1 MRCPSEAHRQGDVGG
16 TIHLNAR
23 CIGDRLESLTST
35 EGAHGN
41 RVALPAPDANPEVLM
56 HSYQAGDPVAAAAL
70 IHLIGPALHRYF
82 RSDAVGRAHAD
93 DLLQETWLRIHRV
106 RHTYRSGEPV
116 LPWFYAIA
124 RHVRIDHFRKVSRT
138 TAREEKLTDA
148 SETTMAA
155 SPDHAVMEELDALL
169 APLPANQR
177 EVIEMLKVAGMS
189 LEEVARATSSTVG
202 SVKQRVHRAYKRL
215 RQHMLAVRGEQRQ
228 GGTLR

>member
-1 MRCPSEAHRQGDVGG
+1 M
-16 TIHLNAR
+16 
-23 CIGDRLESLTST
+23 ST
-35 EGAHGN
+35 AGAQEN
-41 RVALPAPDANPEVLM
+41 RITLRAPDANPEVLM
-56 HSYQAGDPVAAAAL
+56 HSYQAGDPVAATTL

-82 RSDAVGRAHAD
+82 LADAASRAHAD

-155 SPDHAVMEELDALL
+155 SSDRAAMEELDALL

-177 EVIEMLKVAGMS
+177 EVLEMLKVAGMS

-215 RQHMLAVRGEQRQ
+215 RQHMGAVRGEQRQ
-228 GGTLR
+228 DGALR

>member
-1 MRCPSEAHRQGDVGG
+1 
-16 TIHLNAR
+16 
-23 CIGDRLESLTST
+23 LESLTS
-35 EGAHGN
+35 AASAQGN
-41 RVALPAPDANPEVLM
+41 RFVLTVPDATPEVLM
-56 HSYQAGDPVAAAAL
+56 RSYQAGDPAAATAL
-70 IHLIGPALHRYF
+70 IHLIGPALHRHF
-82 RSDAVGRAHAD
+82 LADVASRAYAD

-106 RHTYRSGEPV
+106 RHTYRTGEPV

-148 SETTMAA
+148 SETTLTG
-155 SPDHAVMEELDALL
+155 SSDHTAMEELDALL

-215 RQHMLAVRGEQRQ
+215 RQHMLAVRGDQRQ

>member
-1 MRCPSEAHRQGDVGG
+1 
-16 TIHLNAR
+16 
-23 CIGDRLESLTST
+23 
-35 EGAHGN
+35 
-41 RVALPAPDANPEVLM
+41 M
-56 HSYQAGDPVAAAAL
+56 HSYQAGDPVAATAL
-70 IHLIGPALHRYF
+70 VHLVGPALHRYF
-82 RSDAVGRAHAD
+82 LSDAVSRTHAD

-138 TAREEKLTDA
+138 SGREEKLTDE
-148 SETTMAA
+148 SETNLVG
-155 SPDHAVMEELDALL
+155 SSDHAALEELDALL
-169 APLPANQR
+169 APLPASQR

-215 RQHMLAVRGEQRQ
+215 RQHMLTVRGGQPQ
-228 GGTLR
+228 DGALR

>member
-1 MRCPSEAHRQGDVGG
+1 ME
-16 TIHLNAR
+16 L
-23 CIGDRLESLTST
+23 LTSAA
-35 EGAHGN
+35 G
-41 RVALPAPDANPEVLM
+41 VPDPEVLM
-56 HSYQAGDPVAAAAL
+56 CGYQAGDPVAAAAL

-82 RSDAVGRAHAD
+82 LSDTASRAHAD

-138 TAREEKLTDA
+138 TAREETL
-148 SETTMAA
+148 SEESEVSPAGSSDQAA
-155 SPDHAVMEELDALL
+155 MEELDALL
-169 APLPANQR
+169 APLPPNQR
-177 EVIEMLKVAGMS
+177 EVIELLKVAGMS

-215 RQHMLAVRGEQRQ
+215 RQHMLTARHEKRP
-228 GGTLR
+228 GGALP

>member
-1 MRCPSEAHRQGDVGG
+1 M
-16 TIHLNAR
+16 
-23 CIGDRLESLTST
+23 ESLTST
-35 EGAHGN
+35 AAVTL
-41 RVALPAPDANPEVLM
+41 RAPDADPEGLM
-56 HSYQAGDPVAAAAL
+56 HSYQAGDPVAATAL
-70 IHLIGPALHRYF
+70 IHLIGPALHRF
-82 RSDAVGRAHAD
+82 FLADAGSRAHAD

-124 RHVRIDHFRKVSRT
+124 RHVRIDHFRKTSRT

-148 SETTMAA
+148 SETTLAA
-155 SPDHAVMEELDALL
+155 SSDHAAMEELDALL

-215 RQHMLAVRGEQRQ
+215 RLHMRAVRGEQRQ
-228 GGTLR
+228 DGALR

>member
-1 MRCPSEAHRQGDVGG
+1 MSTAGAQ
-16 TIHLNAR
+16 
-23 CIGDRLESLTST
+23 ESRITL
-35 EGAHGN
+35 
-41 RVALPAPDANPEVLM
+41 RAPEANPEVLM
-56 HSYQAGDPVAAAAL
+56 RNYQAGDPVAATTL

-82 RSDAVGRAHAD
+82 LADAASRAHAD

-155 SPDHAVMEELDALL
+155 SSDRAAMEELDALL

-177 EVIEMLKVAGMS
+177 EVLEMLKVAGMS

-215 RQHMLAVRGEQRQ
+215 RQHMGAVRGEQRQ
-228 GGTLR
+228 DGALR

>member
-1 MRCPSEAHRQGDVGG
+1 MMALFRQK
-16 TIHLNAR
+16 AR
-23 CIGDRLESLTST
+23 RIGDRLESLTST
-35 EGAHGN
+35 AGA
-41 RVALPAPDANPEVLM
+41 DAKPEVLM
-56 HSYQAGDPVAAAAL
+56 HSYQAGDPIAATAL

-82 RSDAVGRAHAD
+82 LSDAVSRAHAD

-138 TAREEKLTDA
+138 TAREETLTDA
-148 SETTMAA
+148 SETTMAG
-155 SPDHAVMEELDALL
+155 SSDPAVMEELDALL
-169 APLPANQR
+169 APLPPSQR
-177 EVIEMLKVAGMS
+177 EVIELLKVAGMS

-215 RQHMLAVRGEQRQ
+215 RLHMSAVRGDQRQ
-228 GGTLR
+228 DGVLR

>member
-1 MRCPSEAHRQGDVGG
+1 
-16 TIHLNAR
+16 
-23 CIGDRLESLTST
+23 
-35 EGAHGN
+35 
-41 RVALPAPDANPEVLM
+41 M
-56 HSYQAGDPVAAAAL
+56 HSYQAGDPVAATAL
-70 IHLIGPALHRYF
+70 IHLIGPALHRF
-82 RSDAVGRAHAD
+82 FLSDLGSRAHAD

-124 RHVRIDHFRKVSRT
+124 RHVRIDHFRKTSRT

-148 SETTMAA
+148 SETTLAA
-155 SPDHAVMEELDALL
+155 SSDHAAMEELDALL

-215 RQHMLAVRGEQRQ
+215 RLHMRAVRGEQRQ
-228 GGTLR
+228 DGALR

>member
-1 MRCPSEAHRQGDVGG
+1 
-16 TIHLNAR
+16 
-23 CIGDRLESLTST
+23 LESLTST
-35 EGAHGN
+35 AGA
-41 RVALPAPDANPEVLM
+41 DANPEVLM
-56 HSYQAGDPVAAAAL
+56 HSYQAGDPIAATAL

-82 RSDAVGRAHAD
+82 LSDVVSRAHAD

-138 TAREEKLTDA
+138 TAREETLTDA
-148 SETTMAA
+148 SETTMAG
-155 SPDHAVMEELDALL
+155 SSDHTVMEELDALL
-169 APLPANQR
+169 APLPASQR
-177 EVIEMLKVAGMS
+177 EVIELLKVAGMS

-215 RQHMLAVRGEQRQ
+215 RQHMLAARRDQPQDGV
-228 GGTLR
+228 LR

>member
-1 MRCPSEAHRQGDVGG
+1 
-16 TIHLNAR
+16 
-23 CIGDRLESLTST
+23 LESLTST
-35 EGAHGN
+35 EGAQGN
-41 RVALPAPDANPEVLM
+41 RVALTASGANPEVLM
-56 HSYQAGDPVAAAAL
+56 RSYQAGDPVAATAL

-82 RSDAVGRAHAD
+82 LSDAASRAHAD

-138 TAREEKLTDA
+138 TAREEELTDA
-148 SETTMAA
+148 SETTRAG
-155 SPDHAVMEELDALL
+155 SSDHAVMEELDALL

-215 RQHMLAVRGEQRQ
+215 RQHMLAVRNEQRQ

>member
-1 MRCPSEAHRQGDVGG
+1 M
-16 TIHLNAR
+16 
-23 CIGDRLESLTST
+23 ESLTS
-35 EGAHGN
+35 AADAQGN
-41 RVALPAPDANPEVLM
+41 RFVLTVPDANPEVLM
-56 HSYQAGDPVAAAAL
+56 RSYQAGDPVAATAL

-82 RSDAVGRAHAD
+82 LADVVSRAHAD

-138 TAREEKLTDA
+138 TAREEKLTDT
-148 SETTMAA
+148 SETTLST
-155 SPDHAVMEELDALL
+155 SPDHAIMEELDALL
-169 APLPANQR
+169 APLPENQR

-215 RQHMLAVRGEQRQ
+215 RQHMQAVRGDQRQ
-228 GGTLR
+228 DGALR